1 MMYTRTDYIDFLDA
15 EYNVQLTKYEKLI
28 NTKATVL
35 KDSGKVFVGLF
46 VGFKDDFAVFKVR
59 ISNKMPLKN
68 SFWTASCFIGKM
80 GSYKNWENLSW
91 ADLREQ
97 YQSGCSDAQCV
108 WISKSDDVSCCLV
121 GIKNITLEFSEILSS
136 QKPVIAFGPK
146 DPPLRYLSNL
156 KAICLDTTCE
166 AVNKVLDFEMASENQ
181 WNPKHVAANDSIKS
195 MILSELQK
203 QDCVAIQGPP
213 GTGKTFKMAGLI
225 ASLLESGKSVLAT
238 ALTNEALRVLAAKDD
253 LKPFLSAGRISKTS
267 LTLEEKRTLPQLETN
282 SDNSCNATSGHL
294 SLATF
299 YIASSWAK
307 EELENPPF
315 DYVIVDEASQALL
328 PMLAASRKLGRRV
341 IWIGDQKQLAPI
353 VIMDED
359 VVASRGWSQI
369 AKGFDTLCNNLSL
382 PAFMLTESYRLT
394 KRGAAFTGLFYGNE
408 LDSVSKTSSIDTH
421 IAELNKQGG
430 PSIINLDMVVG
441 NKNPKNAY
449 SAISDLTSRI
459 LAERPKAQIAI
470 LAKFNETVE
479 GLQTHF
485 LSVLESG
492 QIPDNVRI
500 VTVDK
505 IQGMTV
511 DFTIFLI
518 PNASLG
524 FSLDNGLFNVA
535 TSRAQYCTIIV
546 SDKKILKNYMS
557 DEVRRYFLKLYDDKV
572 ATIEPE
578 KKVVSVGDISVTVL
592 GRIELPE
599 KHFKEIVSG
608 KENVFIIDTNVFV
621 NCPNIISRIGKY
633 KVIIPT
639 TVLEELDRLKI
650 KPGIDKKALNQAAK
664 NINLAFQNKYSHMD
678 EGDSSLL
685 PAGFNAN
692 KADCLILSV
701 ALKYQKENINPILLT
716 SDNLLQSRA
725 LGLRISTISLRDFL
739 AERK

>member
-1 MMYTRTDYIDFLDA
+1 MKYTRTDYFDFLDA
-15 EYNVQLTKYEKLI
+15 EYTKQLKEYEKLI

-46 VGFKDDFAVFKVR
+46 VGFKDEFAVFKVR
-59 ISNKMPLKN
+59 LSNKMPLKN

-156 KAICLDTTCE
+156 KAICLDDSCE
-166 AVNKVLDFEMASENQ
+166 ATKTVLDFEQASESK
-181 WNPKHVAANDSIKS
+181 WKPKYVNSEDDIKS
-195 MILSELQK
+195 LILSELQK
-203 QDCVAIQGPP
+203 HNCIAIQGPP

-225 ASLLESGKSVLAT
+225 ANLLASGKSVLAT
-238 ALTNEALRVLAAKDD
+238 ALTNEALRVLASKDD
-253 LKPFLSAGRISKTS
+253 LKPFLSVGKISKTS
-267 LTLEEKRTLPQLETN
+267 LTLDEKRALPQLEAN
-282 SDNSCNATSGHL
+282 RDNSCNATSGNL

-299 YIASSWAK
+299 YISSSWAK
-307 EELENPPF
+307 DDLENPPF

-328 PMLAASRKLGRRV
+328 PMLAASKKLGGKV
-341 IWIGDQKQLAPI
+341 IWIGDQNQLDPI
-353 VIMDED
+353 IRLDED
-359 VVASRGWSQI
+359 IVANRGWGQI
-369 AKGFDTLCNNLSL
+369 AKGFDTVCRNLSL
-382 PAFMLTESYRLT
+382 PAFMLTDSFRLT
-394 KRGAAFTGLFYGNE
+394 KRGADFTGLFYDNE
-408 LDSVSKTSSIDTH
+408 LRSVSKTSDVDTN
-421 IAELNKQGG
+421 IAELNTLGG
-430 PSIINLDMVVG
+430 PSIINLDLAIGDKKPV
-441 NKNPKNAY
+441 NAFY
-449 SAISDLTSRI
+449 TISDLTAKI
-459 LAERPKAQIAI
+459 LAEKPKAEIAI

-479 GLQTHF
+479 ELQKHF

-492 QIPDNVRI
+492 QIPENVRI
-500 VTVDK
+500 DTVDK

-518 PNASLG
+518 PNASVGYSLENG
-524 FSLDNGLFNVA
+524 FFNVA
-535 TSRAQYCTIIV
+535 TSRAQYCTIIIA
-546 SDKKILKNYMS
+546 DKKILKNYMS
-557 DEVRRYFLKLYDDKV
+557 DEVRKYLLKLYDGSV
-572 ATIEPE
+572 ATIEP
-578 KKVVSVGDISVTVL
+578 KRKIVSVGDISVTVL
-592 GRIELPE
+592 GKIDLPE
-599 KHFKEIVSG
+599 KHFKEIVNG

-621 NCPNIISRIGKY
+621 DCPNIISRIGKY

-639 TVLEELDRLKI
+639 TVLEELDHLKI

-685 PAGFNAN
+685 PDGFNAN

-701 ALKYQKENINPILLT
+701 ALKFQKEGINPILLT
-716 SDNLLQSRA
+716 SDNLLQSKA
-725 LGLRISTISLRDFL
+725 MGLGISTISLRDFL
-739 AERK
+739 AERR